1 MKTNSIMGL
10 SIGLN
15 CTPFIITEMSGN
27 HNQSESAFSPK
38 TLEIVDKTNK
48 SVIVVRNH
56 RFSGVH
62 ARSFFFA
69 LIPRLREIKIL
80 YRLYMDLMQIFYS
93 SKARARKGRYDE
105 KFFDSQNS

>member
-1 MKTNSIMGL
+1 LLKNFKKDKSAFLILGA
-10 SIGLN
+10 
-15 CTPFIITEMSGN
+15 GN
-27 HNQSESAFSPK
+27 QAEAAFSPK
-38 TLEIVDKTNK
+38 TLEIIDKTNK

-80 YRLYMDLMQIFYS
+80 YRLYVDLMQVFYIS
-93 SKARARKGRYDE
+93 KSKARGRRYDE
-105 KFFDSQNS
+105 KFFESK